1 MGKRF
6 TEEEKAAAV
15 KKYENGY
22 TAEAVSKEYEIS
34 RSTLYAWRKQLQPD
48 SRGQIPRKQYLMEQE
63 LNRLR
68 IENQIF
74 RESGCSPSSPLDSRI
89 EAMHRLKDQYS
100 IHILC
105 RVLDVHRSTFYHREF
120 RSPEITQLEEND
132 AILKPL
138 IMEIFQRSSGRFG
151 ARRIR
156 VKLLQEGHVVSERRV
171 SRLMKELKI
180 SSHTEDQFS
189 K

>member
-34 RSTLYAWRKQLQPD
+34 RSTLYTWRKQLQPD

-74 RESGCSPSSPLDSRI
+74 RESGCSPSSSLDSRI
-89 EAMHRLKDQYS
+89 EAMHRLKDQ
-100 IHILC
+100 IA
-105 RVLDVHRSTFYHREF
+105 F
-120 RSPEITQLEEND
+120 
-132 AILKPL
+132 
-138 IMEIFQRSSGRFG
+138 
-151 ARRIR
+151 
-156 VKLLQEGHVVSERRV
+156 
-171 SRLMKELKI
+171 I
-180 SSHTEDQFS
+180 SSVAFWMYTVQHSTIANFGLQ